1 MLIPDI
7 VFDFDNDAQGLRQRL
22 IRTWRMPSRID
33 SKTLGHMNSIPLE
46 PYLKWVRARSQK
58 LVMPYPHVLP
68 VIKEPVLEGE
78 VSYTIQHPDMP
89 TSWEEMQK
97 SWIQLKEEWNS
108 LESNLHASKKKV
120 LELTRL
126 LHEEKTLNTH
136 ITPKRMRSVFWD

>member
-1 MLIPDI
+1 
-7 VFDFDNDAQGLRQRL
+7 
-22 IRTWRMPSRID
+22 MPSRID
-33 SKTLGHMNSIPLE
+33 NKTLGHSNSIPLE

-78 VSYTIQHPDMP
+78 VPYTIQHPDTP

-97 SWIQLKEEWNS
+97 SWIQLKEERDS
-108 LESNLHASKKKV
+108 LETSLHASEKKV

-136 ITPKRMRSVFWD
+136 IAPKRMRSVFWD